1 MKKGYISWQKRN
13 KGINM
18 AHVVRC
24 ITDDG
29 CVFVLAA
36 DTTDI
41 SETSRQIHNTSKVCT
56 AALGRAL
63 TGASFMGILLKGQD
77 SSVTLRF
84 NGGGPAGSVIA
95 VADSDG
101 NVRGYVMNP
110 DVNLP
115 LNEKGK
121 LDVGGAVGTDGFLTV
136 IKDIGMK
143 EPFVGQIPL
152 VSGEIA
158 EDLTSYYAI
167 SEQVPSV
174 CALGVLVNPD
184 LTVAVSGGFL
194 IQLLPTA
201 DDTIIE
207 KVERGLQ
214 GLPSVT
220 TMLAEG
226 LTPEEICKNVLP
238 EFNVEVLDTA
248 ECEYKCNCSRERVE
262 QALISV
268 GREELLDMANDAAT
282 EVKCHFC
289 PEVYKFTS
297 EDIRKLAENI

>member
-1 MKKGYISWQKRN
+1 
-13 KGINM
+13 M
-18 AHVVRC
+18 AHLVRS
-24 ITDDG
+24 ISDDG
-29 CVFVLAA
+29 CVLVVTS

-41 SETSRQIHNTSKVCT
+41 VETARQYHNTSKVCT

-63 TGASFMGILLKGQD
+63 TGASFMGAMLKGED

-95 VADSDG
+95 VSDSDG

-115 LNEKGK
+115 LNKKGK
-121 LDVGGAVGTDGFLTV
+121 LDVGGAVGTDGFLSV
-136 IKDIGMK
+136 VKDIGMK
-143 EPFVGQIPL
+143 EPAIGQIPL

-158 EDLTSYYAI
+158 EDITSYYAV
-167 SEQVPSV
+167 SEQIPSV

-184 LTVAVSGGFL
+184 LTVAVAGGFL

-207 KVERGLQ
+207 RVEKGLN

-226 LTPEEICKNVLP
+226 LTPEDICKKVLP
-238 EFNVEVLDTA
+238 EFNVEVLDTS
-248 ECEYKCNCSRERVE
+248 ECEYRCNCSRERVE
-262 QALISV
+262 KALISV
-268 GREELLDMANDAAT
+268 GKEELTDMMKDNGT

-289 PEVYKFTS
+289 PAVYKVNS
-297 EDIRKLAENI
+297 EDIKSLVDKM

>member
-1 MKKGYISWQKRN
+1 
-13 KGINM
+13 M

-201 DDTIIE
+201 DDTIID

-220 TMLAEG
+220 SMLAEG
-226 LTPEEICKNVLP
+226 LTPEEICKKVLP

-248 ECEYKCNCSRERVE
+248 ECEYKCNCSKERVTK
-262 QALISV
+262 ALLTLNKD
-268 GREELLDMANDAAT
+268 ELKEMANDPVT
-282 EVKCHFC
+282 EVSCHFC
-289 PEVYKFTS
+289 DKKYRFTPA
-297 EDIRKLAENI
+297 EILKLAE

>member
-1 MKKGYISWQKRN
+1 
-13 KGINM
+13 M
-18 AHVVRC
+18 AHTVRC

-41 SETSRQIHNTSKVCT
+41 SETSRQIHGTSKVCT

-158 EDLTSYYAI
+158 EDLTSYYAV

-201 DDTIIE
+201 DDTIID
-207 KVERGLQ
+207 KVERGLK

-226 LTPEEICKNVLP
+226 LTPEEICKKVLP

-248 ECEYKCNCSRERVE
+248 ECAYKCNCSRERVE

-268 GREELLDMANDAAT
+268 GREELLDMANEETT

-289 PEVYKFTS
+289 PEVYKFTPD
-297 EDIRKLAENI
+297 DIKKLADNI

>member
-1 MKKGYISWQKRN
+1 
-13 KGINM
+13 M
-18 AHVVRC
+18 AHLVRG
-24 ITDDG
+24 ISDDG
-29 CVFVLAA
+29 CVLVLAS

-41 SETSRQIHNTSKVCT
+41 SETARRIHNTSKVCT

-63 TGASFMGILLKGQD
+63 TGASFMGIMLKGQD

-84 NGGGPAGSVIA
+84 NGGGPSGSVIA
-95 VADSDG
+95 VSDMDG

-121 LDVGGAVGTDGFLTV
+121 LAVGTAVGTDGFLTV

-143 EPFVGQIPL
+143 EPAVGQVPL

-158 EDLTSYYAI
+158 EDITSYYAI
-167 SEQVPSV
+167 SEQIPSV

-184 LTVAVSGGFL
+184 LTVACSGGFL

-207 KVERGLQ
+207 KGERGLNN
-214 GLPSVT
+214 LPSVT
-220 TMLAEG
+220 AMLAEG
-226 LTPEEICKNVLP
+226 LTPEDICKKVLP
-238 EFNVEVLDTA
+238 EFNVEILDTA

-262 QALISV
+262 KAIISV
-268 GREELLDMANDAAT
+268 GKAELEEMAKDECT

-289 PEVYKFTS
+289 PSVYKFS
-297 EDIRKLAENI
+297 SDDIKSLIKNI

>member
-1 MKKGYISWQKRN
+1 
-13 KGINM
+13 M
-18 AHVVRC
+18 AHLARC
-24 ITDDG
+24 LSDDG
-29 CVFVLAA
+29 CVLVVSA

-41 SETSRQIHNTSKVCT
+41 SESARLIHNTSKVCT

-63 TGASFMGILLKGQD
+63 TGASFMGVMLKGAD

-95 VADSDG
+95 VSDCDG

-115 LNEKGK
+115 LNGKGK

-158 EDLTSYYAI
+158 EDITSYYAI
-167 SEQVPSV
+167 SEQIPSV
-174 CALGVLVNPD
+174 CALGVLVNHD
-184 LTVAVSGGFL
+184 LSVAVSGGFL

-207 KVERGLQ
+207 KVERGLK

-226 LTPEEICKNVLP
+226 LTPEEICKRVLP
-238 EFNVEVLDTA
+238 EFNVEVLDTT
-248 ECEYKCNCSRERVE
+248 ECEYRCNCSRERVE

-268 GREELLDMANDAAT
+268 GKAELEDMIKDNGT

-289 PEVYKFTS
+289 PSVYNFSADDIKALS
-297 EDIRKLAENI
+297 EQI

>member
-1 MKKGYISWQKRN
+1 
-13 KGINM
+13 M

-289 PEVYKFTS
+289 PEVYKFTT

>member
-1 MKKGYISWQKRN
+1 
-13 KGINM
+13 M
-18 AHVVRC
+18 AHLVRG
-24 ITDDG
+24 ISDDG
-29 CVFVLAA
+29 CVLVLAS

-41 SETSRQIHNTSKVCT
+41 SETARRIHNTSKVCT

-63 TGASFMGILLKGQD
+63 TGASFMGIMLKGQD

-84 NGGGPAGSVIA
+84 NGGGPSGSVIA
-95 VADSDG
+95 VADMDG

-121 LDVGGAVGTDGFLTV
+121 LAVGTAVGTDGFLTV

-143 EPFVGQIPL
+143 EPAVGQVPL

-158 EDLTSYYAI
+158 EDITSYYAI
-167 SEQVPSV
+167 SEQIPSV

-184 LTVAVSGGFL
+184 LTVACSGGFL

-207 KVERGLQ
+207 KVERGLNN
-214 GLPSVT
+214 LPSVT
-220 TMLAEG
+220 AMLAEG
-226 LTPEEICKNVLP
+226 LTPEDICKKVLP
-238 EFNVEVLDTA
+238 EFNVEILDTA

-262 QALISV
+262 KAIISV
-268 GREELLDMANDAAT
+268 GKAELEEMAKDECT

-289 PEVYKFTS
+289 PSVYKFS
-297 EDIRKLAENI
+297 SDDIKSLIKNI

>member
-1 MKKGYISWQKRN
+1 
-13 KGINM
+13 M
-18 AHVVRC
+18 AHLVRSL
-24 ITDDG
+24 TDDG
-29 CVFVLAA
+29 CVLVIAA

-41 SETSRQIHNTSKVCT
+41 SESARIIHNTSKVCT

-63 TGASFMGILLKGQD
+63 TAASFMGVMLKGAD

-84 NGGGPAGSVIA
+84 NGGGPSGSVIA
-95 VADSDG
+95 VSDSDG
-101 NVRGYVMNP
+101 NVRGYVMNS

-115 LNEKGK
+115 LNSKGK

-158 EDLTSYYAI
+158 EDITSYYAT
-167 SEQVPSV
+167 SEQIPSV

-184 LTVAVSGGFL
+184 LSVAVSGGFL

-201 DDTIIE
+201 DDSIIE
-207 KVERGLQ
+207 RVERGLK

-220 TMLAEG
+220 TMLADG
-226 LTPEEICKNVLP
+226 LTPEEICKKVLP
-238 EFNVEVLDTA
+238 EFNVDILDTE
-248 ECEYKCNCSRERVE
+248 ECKYKCNCSRERVE

-268 GREELLDMANDAAT
+268 GKAELEDMINDNGT

-289 PEVYKFTS
+289 PAVYNFTS
-297 EDIRKLAENI
+297 DDIKALAEQI

>member
-1 MKKGYISWQKRN
+1 
-13 KGINM
+13 M
-18 AHVVRC
+18 AQVVRC

-226 LTPEEICKNVLP
+226 LTPEEICKKVLP
-238 EFNVEVLDTA
+238 EFNVEVLDTS
-248 ECEYKCNCSRERVE
+248 ECEYRCNCSRERVE
-262 QALISV
+262 KAIISV
-268 GREELLDMANDAAT
+268 GKEELKEMAQDETT

-289 PEVYKFTS
+289 PAVYKFS
-297 EDIRKLAENI
+297 SDDINSLIDSL

>member
-1 MKKGYISWQKRN
+1 
-13 KGINM
+13 M
-18 AHVVRC
+18 AHLVRG
-24 ITDDG
+24 ISDDG
-29 CVFVLAA
+29 CVLVVAA

-41 SETSRQIHNTSKVCT
+41 SETARQFHHTSKVCT

-63 TGASFMGILLKGQD
+63 TGACFMGIMLKGAD

-95 VADSDG
+95 VSDNNG

-110 DVNLP
+110 DVSLP
-115 LNEKGK
+115 LNSKGK

-136 IKDIGMK
+136 VKDIGMK
-143 EPFVGQIPL
+143 EPAVGQIPL

-167 SEQVPSV
+167 SEQIPSV

-207 KVERGLQ
+207 RVEKGLN
-214 GLPSVT
+214 GLESVT
-220 TMLAEG
+220 TMLAQG
-226 LTPEEICKNVLP
+226 LTPEEICKKVLP
-238 EFNVEVLDTA
+238 EFNVEVLDTS
-248 ECEYKCNCSRERVE
+248 ECEYRCNCSRERVE
-262 QALISV
+262 KALISV
-268 GREELLDMANDAAT
+268 GKEELTDMMNDDGT

-289 PEVYKFTS
+289 PSVYRFTPD
-297 EDIRKLAENI
+297 DIKELIAKI

>member
-1 MKKGYISWQKRN
+1 
-13 KGINM
+13 M
-18 AHVVRC
+18 AHLVRC
-24 ITDDG
+24 ISDDG
-29 CVFVLAA
+29 CVLVLAA

-41 SETSRQIHNTSKVCT
+41 SETARQIHKTSKVCT

-63 TGASFMGILLKGQD
+63 TGASFMGIMLKGQD

-95 VADSDG
+95 VSDMNG

-121 LDVGGAVGTDGFLTV
+121 LDVGTAVGTDGFLTV
-136 IKDIGMK
+136 VKDIGMK

-158 EDLTSYYAI
+158 EDITSYYAM

-184 LTVAVSGGFL
+184 LSVAVSGGFL

-201 DDTIIE
+201 DDSIIE
-207 KVERGLQ
+207 KVEKGLV

-220 TMLAEG
+220 TMLADG
-226 LTPEEICKNVLP
+226 LTPEEICKKVLP
-238 EFNVEVLDTA
+238 EFNVEVLDTE

-262 QALISV
+262 KALISV
-268 GREELLDMANDAAT
+268 GKEELADMANDDVT

-289 PEVYKFTS
+289 PSVYKFSS
-297 EDIRKLAENI
+297 EDIRGLINSV

>member
-1 MKKGYISWQKRN
+1 
-13 KGINM
+13 M

-201 DDTIIE
+201 DDTIID

-220 TMLAEG
+220 SMLAEG
-226 LTPEEICKNVLP
+226 LTPEEICKKVLP

-268 GREELLDMANDAAT
+268 GREELLDMANDAVT

-297 EDIRKLAENI
+297 DDIKELAKNI

>member
-1 MKKGYISWQKRN
+1 
-13 KGINM
+13 M
-18 AHVVRC
+18 AHLVRS
-24 ITDDG
+24 ISDDG
-29 CVFVLAA
+29 CVLVLAA

-41 SETSRQIHNTSKVCT
+41 SETARQIHNTSKVCT

-63 TGASFMGILLKGQD
+63 TGASFMGAMLKGKD

-95 VADSDG
+95 VADMDG
-101 NVRGYVMNP
+101 NVRGYVINP

-136 IKDIGMK
+136 VKDIGMK

-158 EDLTSYYAI
+158 EDLTSYYAT
-167 SEQVPSV
+167 SEQIPSV

-201 DDTIIE
+201 DDSIIE
-207 KVERGLQ
+207 KVERGLK

-220 TMLAEG
+220 KMLADG
-226 LTPEEICKNVLP
+226 FTPEEICKKVLP
-238 EFNVEVLDTA
+238 EFNVEVLDTT

-268 GREELLDMANDAAT
+268 GKEELNDMAQDDST

-289 PEVYKFTS
+289 PAVYKFTS
-297 EDIRKLAENI
+297 EDIKTLIRSI

>member
-1 MKKGYISWQKRN
+1 
-13 KGINM
+13 M
-18 AHVVRC
+18 AHLVRS

-29 CVFVLAA
+29 CVLVLAA

-41 SETSRQIHNTSKVCT
+41 SETARQIHNTSKVCT

-63 TGASFMGILLKGQD
+63 TGASFMGVMLKGAD

-95 VADSDG
+95 VADPDG

-110 DVNLP
+110 DVTLP
-115 LNEKGK
+115 LNSKGK

-136 IKDIGMK
+136 VKDIGMK

-158 EDLTSYYAI
+158 EDLTSYYAV
-167 SEQVPSV
+167 SEQIPSV
-174 CALGVLVNPD
+174 CGLGVLVNPD

-207 KVERGLQ
+207 KVERGLN

-220 TMLAEG
+220 SMLADG
-226 LTPEEICKNVLP
+226 LTPEEICKKVLP
-238 EFNVEVLDTA
+238 EFNVEILDTT
-248 ECEYKCNCSRERVE
+248 ECEYRCNCSRDRVE
-262 QALISV
+262 KAIISV
-268 GREELLDMANDAAT
+268 GKDELREMANDEVT

-289 PEVYKFTS
+289 PSVYKFTS
-297 EDIRKLAENI
+297 EDINALIDSL

>member
-1 MKKGYISWQKRN
+1 
-13 KGINM
+13 M

-201 DDTIIE
+201 DDTIID
-207 KVERGLQ
+207 KVERGLE

-220 TMLAEG
+220 SMLAEG
-226 LTPEEICKNVLP
+226 LTPEEICKKVLP

-268 GREELLDMANDAAT
+268 GREELLDMANDEVT

-297 EDIRKLAENI
+297 DDIKELAKNI

>member
-1 MKKGYISWQKRN
+1 
-13 KGINM
+13 M
-18 AHVVRC
+18 AHLVRSL
-24 ITDDG
+24 TDDG
-29 CVFVLAA
+29 CVLVIAA

-41 SETSRQIHNTSKVCT
+41 SESARIIHNTSKVCT

-63 TGASFMGILLKGQD
+63 TAASFMGVMLKGAD

-84 NGGGPAGSVIA
+84 NGGGPSGSVIA
-95 VADSDG
+95 VSDSDG
-101 NVRGYVMNP
+101 NVRGYVMNS

-115 LNEKGK
+115 LNSKGK

-158 EDLTSYYAI
+158 EDITSYYAT
-167 SEQVPSV
+167 SEQIPSV

-184 LTVAVSGGFL
+184 LSVAVSGGFL

-201 DDTIIE
+201 DDSIIE
-207 KVERGLQ
+207 RVERGLK

-220 TMLAEG
+220 TMLADG
-226 LTPEEICKNVLP
+226 LTPEEICKKVLP
-238 EFNVEVLDTA
+238 EFNVDILDTA

-268 GREELLDMANDAAT
+268 GKAELEDMINDNGT

-289 PEVYKFTS
+289 PAVYNFTS
-297 EDIRKLAENI
+297 DDIKALAEQI

>member
-1 MKKGYISWQKRN
+1 
-13 KGINM
+13 M
-18 AHVVRC
+18 AHLVRC
-24 ITDDG
+24 ISDDG
-29 CVFVLAA
+29 CVLVLAA

-41 SETSRQIHNTSKVCT
+41 SETARLIHNTSKVCT
-56 AALGRAL
+56 AALGRTL
-63 TGASFMGILLKGQD
+63 TAASFMGVMLKGKD

-95 VADSDG
+95 VSDPDG

-121 LDVGGAVGTDGFLTV
+121 LDVGGAVGTNGFLTV

-158 EDLTSYYAI
+158 EDITSYYAI
-167 SEQVPSV
+167 SEQIPSV

-201 DDTIIE
+201 DDSIIE
-207 KVERGLQ
+207 KVERGLN

-226 LTPEEICKNVLP
+226 LTPEEICKKVLP
-238 EFNVEVLDTA
+238 EFNIEVLDTS
-248 ECEYKCNCSRERVE
+248 ECEYRCNCSKERVE
-262 QALISV
+262 KALISV
-268 GREELLDMANDAAT
+268 GKEELSEMANDEST

-289 PEVYKFTS
+289 PAVYKFSS
-297 EDIRKLAENI
+297 EDLKALLKSI